1 MLVDIPRK
9 WNQLWDTWDIR
20 GCIILSLSLQT
31 VLILLAPFR
40 KRTNSNW
47 ILMPLWSAYLLA
59 DWVANFCIGLIS
71 SRLWNPTESSS
82 DAIENEDLFVFWA
95 PFLLLHLGGQDN
107 ITAFALEDNELWL
120 RHLFGLVFQCLAV
133 VYTFVQSLPKNQLWV
148 PTMFIFMT
156 GIIKYAE
163 RTRSLYLASADSYK
177 DSMLPRA
184 DVGTNYAKIVDQF
197 NWWHAQKLPTRIQMV
212 PEPKRAGAITIN
224 MAKRG
229 KLTALEVI
237 HHGYRFFEAFKGLV
251 VDMFLNRKERNKS
264 RDFFM
269 KRTAKDAFQVVE
281 VELNFIYEVLYT
293 KLPVVYGYFGAA
305 VRFFYLLAVCSAI
318 VMFTLKNKSVFKSV
332 DVMITYCILYGAL
345 VLDLTALFFFVFS
358 DRTII
363 FLQKSPPDD
372 DELINNISPSRTR
385 ILKAVLMLMNKGTV
399 CDSRA
404 KTPRVLESRWS
415 ESISSYNLINYCL
428 YPSSGFLKFVCKNL
442 GLIGFHDSIK
452 YVKAVGL
459 W

>member
-1 MLVDIPRK
+1 
-9 WNQLWDTWDIR
+9 
-20 GCIILSLSLQT
+20 
-31 VLILLAPFR
+31 
-40 KRTNSNW
+40 
-47 ILMPLWSAYLLA
+47 
-59 DWVANFCIGLIS
+59 
-71 SRLWNPTESSS
+71 
-82 DAIENEDLFVFWA
+82 
-95 PFLLLHLGGQDN
+95 
-107 ITAFALEDNELWL
+107 
-120 RHLFGLVFQCLAV
+120 
-133 VYTFVQSLPKNQLWV
+133 
-148 PTMFIFMT
+148 MFIFMT

-212 PEPKRAGAITIN
+212 PEPKRA
-224 MAKRG
+224 
-229 KLTALEVI
+229 
-237 HHGYRFFEAFKGLV
+237 GLV

-372 DELINNISPSRTR
+372 DELAITFS
-385 ILKAVLMLMNKGTV
+385 
-399 CDSRA
+399 
-404 KTPRVLESRWS
+404 
-415 ESISSYNLINYCL
+415 
-428 YPSSGFLKFVCKNL
+428 
-442 GLIGFHDSIK
+442 
-452 YVKAVGL
+452 
-459 W
+459 